1 MLFDPKALPVYSS
14 PAVSVNEYDP
24 RQREA
29 SAKDFTGWRS
39 QMKLVRSAA
48 THQVRRMR
56 RRPLLYAGAA
66 VTALALAL
74 TGCGASGSSPSTSSS
89 ATARSGGTFTILANS
104 AFGVADPAQNY
115 TLEEWQLLINTH
127 DGLTQFARVAGVP
140 GTKIVPDL
148 ATSIPTPTNGGKTYV
163 FHIRRGIKFSN
174 GQTLT
179 PSAFVTTFERQFTVP
194 GPTSFYSGIVGASAC
209 STKGCNLSKGV
220 VANDSAYTLTINL
233 TAPDAELMDQLALP
247 FAYAVPTNTPLKL
260 TGNNVPPGTG
270 PYMWKSYNP
279 NTEAVLV
286 RNPYFH
292 VWNKEAQPAG
302 YPNEIIEKYGLQV
315 SNEVTEVE
323 NGEANE
329 VFDGDQIPSDQ
340 LTQLNSAKYAGQ
352 VHVNTLTADWY
363 MALNTKQPPFNNVKA
378 RQAINYAANRSAYVK
393 IAGGPS
399 LAVPACQILP
409 PNFPSYK
416 PYCPFTTGAQTV
428 WSGPNLAKAKALVKA
443 SGTAGEHVI
452 VDGTNDQVGTALVQ
466 QMISDLDSI
475 GYKATPQL
483 LSASIQYP
491 YVQNS
496 TNSTKWNVGWSAW
509 YQDYP
514 APADFL
520 NVLLGCGSIHPNSDA
535 SPNIAAFCDPSI
547 QAQIN
552 KAEAEE
558 ATNPSAAAALW
569 TQIDH
574 EDTLQAPWV
583 DLYNPKQIDFLSK
596 NVHGYEWNP
605 QWYIL
610 IDQLWLS

>member
-1 MLFDPKALPVYSS
+1 MRQIWSKSGRRGGRAKLGGLVGL
-14 PAVSVNEYDP
+14 SVI
-24 RQREA
+24 
-29 SAKDFTGWRS
+29 
-39 QMKLVRSAA
+39 
-48 THQVRRMR
+48 
-56 RRPLLYAGAA
+56 
-66 VTALALAL
+66 ALAAA
-74 TGCGASGSSPSTSSS
+74 GCGTSTSPSTSSTS
-89 ATARSGGTFTILANS
+89 STTPVSGGTFTILANS

-115 TLEEWQLLINTH
+115 TLEEWQLLIDTH
-127 DGLTQFARVAGVP
+127 NGLTGFAMVGGVP

-174 GQTLT
+174 GQVLK
-179 PSAFVTTFERQFTVP
+179 PSDFVTTFERQFTVP
-194 GPTSFYSGIVGASAC
+194 GPTSFYNDIVGASAC

-233 TAPDAELMDQLALP
+233 TAPDPEIMDQLALP
-247 FAYAVPTNTPLKL
+247 FAYAVPADTPLTL

-292 VWNKEAQPAG
+292 VWSATAEPNG

-315 SNEVTEVE
+315 SDEVTEVE

-329 VFDGDQIPSDQ
+329 VFDGDQIPADDLS
-340 LTQLNSAKYAGQ
+340 TLNSPTYASQ

-363 MALNTKQPPFNNVKA
+363 MALNTTRPPFNNLDA
-378 RQAINYAANRSAYVK
+378 RQAINYAANRTAYVK
-393 IAGGPS
+393 IAGGSS

-416 PYCPFTTGAQTV
+416 PYCPFTTGSQTV
-428 WSGPNLAKAKALVKA
+428 WSAPDLAKAKALVAA
-443 SGTAGEHVI
+443 SGTAGDTVV
-452 VDGTNDQVGTALVQ
+452 VDGTNDQVGTALAE
-466 QMISDLDSI
+466 QMVSDLDAI
-475 GYKATPQL
+475 GYKASTQL
-483 LSASIQYP
+483 LSATNQYP
-491 YVQNS
+491 YVQDSANAGS
-496 TNSTKWNVGWSAW
+496 WNVAWSAW

-535 SPNIAAFCDPSI
+535 SPNIAEFCDQSI
-547 QAQIN
+547 QKQIN
-552 KAEAEE
+552 TAESEE
-558 ATNPSAAAALW
+558 ATNPTAAAALW
-569 TQIDH
+569 TTIDH

-610 IDQLWLS
+610 IDQLWLSK

>member
-1 MLFDPKALPVYSS
+1 MKVVRTT
-14 PAVSVNEYDP
+14 PA
-24 RQREA
+24 RLA
-29 SAKDFTGWRS
+29 
-39 QMKLVRSAA
+39 
-48 THQVRRMR
+48 RRAR
-56 RRPLLYAGAA
+56 RRPLLWSGAA
-66 VTALALAL
+66 VAAVALALA
-74 TGCGASGSSPSTSSS
+74 GCGANSSSPSTSSS
-89 ATARSGGTFTILANS
+89 AAPRSGGVFTILANS
-104 AFGVADPAQNY
+104 SFGVADPAQNY

-127 DGLTQFARVAGVP
+127 DGLTQFAHVGGLA

-148 ATSIPTPTNGGKTYV
+148 ATSIPTPTNGGKTYL

-194 GPTSFYSGIVGASAC
+194 GPTAFYNGIVGASAC
-209 STKGCNLSKGV
+209 STKGCNLSQGV
-220 VANDSAYTLTINL
+220 VANDSNYTLTINL
-233 TAPDAELMDQLALP
+233 TAPDPQLMDQLALP
-247 FAYAVPTNTPLKL
+247 FAYAVPVNTSLKL

-292 VWNKEAQPAG
+292 VWSAEAQPAG

-315 SNEVTEVE
+315 SDEVTEVE

-340 LTQLNSAKYAGQ
+340 LTQLNSPKYAGQ

-363 MALNTKQPPFNNVKA
+363 MALNTKQPPFNNLDA

-409 PNFPSYK
+409 PNFPSYTA
-416 PYCPFTTGAQTV
+416 YCPYTTGAQTV

-443 SGTAGEHVI
+443 SGTAGDKVV
-452 VDGTNDQVGTALVQ
+452 VDGTNDQVGTALVE

-475 GYKATPQL
+475 GYKASPQL

-496 TNSTKWNVGWSAW
+496 SNATKWNVAWSAW

-514 APADFL
+514 AAADFL

-535 SPNIAAFCDPSI
+535 SPNIAEFCNPGI
-547 QAQIN
+547 QSQITT
-552 KAEAEE
+552 AETEE
-558 ATNPSAAAALW
+558 ATAPSAATALW
-569 TQIDH
+569 TKIDH

-596 NVHGYEWNP
+596 DVHGYSWNP

-610 IDQLWLS
+610 IDRLWLS